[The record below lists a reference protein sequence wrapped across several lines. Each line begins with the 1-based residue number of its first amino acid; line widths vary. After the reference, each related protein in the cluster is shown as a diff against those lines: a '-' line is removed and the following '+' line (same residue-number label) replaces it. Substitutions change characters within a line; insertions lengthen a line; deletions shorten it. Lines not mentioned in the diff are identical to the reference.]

1 MAQQSY
7 PFENVDVTESQ
18 FSKWAR
24 HIGEGVNGGPDTTD
38 LLVTGDDSGLQVRIA
53 AGEAMVRGHYY
64 INTSQATLTLD
75 TAGTDTRIDGVVVA
89 LDPAANTIVL
99 KVIQG
104 TAVASS
110 PVPPTPTQT
119 DVGIYQILIALVTI
133 PSESTSIVSGDVTD
147 RRTFIIASQQALHP
161 FLMIGA

>member
-24 HIGEGVNGGPDTTD
+24 HIGEGVNGGPDTTA

-75 TAGTDTRIDGVVVA
+75 TAGTDTRIDGVVVE

-99 KVIQG
+99 KIIQG
-104 TAVASS
+104 TAVVSN

-119 DVGIYQILIALVTI
+119 DTGIYQILIALVTI
-133 PSESTSIVSGDVTD
+133 PSEATSIVSSDVTD
-147 RRTFIIASQQALHP
+147 RRTYIIASQQALHP

>member
-24 HIGEGVNGGPDTTD
+24 HIGEGVNGGPDTNN
-38 LLVTGDDSGLQVRIA
+38 LRVSGDDSGLQVRVA

-75 TAGTDTRIDGVVVA
+75 TAGTDTRIDGIVVE

-104 TAVASS
+104 IAVASD

-119 DVGIYQILIALVTI
+119 DVNIYQILIGLVTI
-133 PSESTSIVSGDVTD
+133 PADATSILAANVTD
-147 RRTFIIASQQALHP
+147 RRTYIVASQQALHP